1 MDDPADRRE
10 QSTRMVEPSMN
21 RRLVHRWSR
30 PRPSSAG
37 RPDPSLSCLFLK
49 VATHPSW
56 VPSSSRAA
64 RPPGMRPLAATVR
77 RRPAGG
83 CGPAPTSGI
92 QPSGMHPQPGPG
104 CARVRRRRPAPSL
117 RVPRSRAGSYW
128 WPVREPRRTD
138 GRCPAPTAPKRRAD
152 AGGTPFTRCRVVRG
166 GEVMRCAGRRRR
178 PCGAADDLAP
188 PAPVARDT
196 RRVGPRRRAVPAR

>member
-1 MDDPADRRE
+1 MVGDRFSSSTSCSGWLHETAPA
-10 QSTRMVEPSMN
+10 
-21 RRLVHRWSR
+21 
-30 PRPSSAG
+30 

-56 VPSSSRAA
+56 IPSSSRAA

-83 CGPAPTSGI
+83 CGPAPASGI

-117 RVPRSRAGSYW
+117 RVPRSRAGSYR
-128 WPVREPRRTD
+128 WPVRELRRTG
-138 GRCPAPTAPKRRAD
+138 GRCPAKGRPRPRAG
-152 AGGTPFTRCRVVRG
+152 ARGPCAFTRCRVVRG
-166 GEVMRCAGRRRR
+166 GGVMRCAGRQGR
-178 PCGAADDLAP
+178 PGGAAGGLVP

-196 RRVGPRRRAVPAR
+196 RRVGPRRRAVPARE

>member
-1 MDDPADRRE
+1 MVGDRFSSSTSCSGWLHETAPA
-10 QSTRMVEPSMN
+10 
-21 RRLVHRWSR
+21 
-30 PRPSSAG
+30 

-56 VPSSSRAA
+56 IPSSSRAA

-83 CGPAPTSGI
+83 CGPAPASGI

-117 RVPRSRAGSYW
+117 RVPRSRAGPYSGAW
-128 WPVREPRRTD
+128 MQSPAHSRAVSGDPPHTPRSAAASCCRGTVRPYVVVRRT
-138 GRCPAPTAPKRRAD
+138 
-152 AGGTPFTRCRVVRG
+152 
-166 GEVMRCAGRRRR
+166 
-178 PCGAADDLAP
+178 
-188 PAPVARDT
+188 
-196 RRVGPRRRAVPAR
+196 RRRAGAVRVAAAPVGCARPRGVACACCAR

>member
-1 MDDPADRRE
+1 MVGDRFSSSTSCSGWLHETAPA
-10 QSTRMVEPSMN
+10 
-21 RRLVHRWSR
+21 
-30 PRPSSAG
+30 

-56 VPSSSRAA
+56 IPSSSRAA

-83 CGPAPTSGI
+83 CGPAPPSGI

-117 RVPRSRAGSYW
+117 RVPRSRADSYR
-128 WPVREPRRTD
+128 WPVREPRRTG
-138 GRCPAPTAPKRRAD
+138 GRCPATAAPGHAPVPGGRAPLRWEWQ
-152 AGGTPFTRCRVVRG
+152 AEKGPPFLSCAITVAPPVSRGTPGYVW
-166 GEVMRCAGRRRR
+166 R
-178 PCGAADDLAP
+178 P
-188 PAPVARDT
+188 
-196 RRVGPRRRAVPAR
+196 

>member
-1 MDDPADRRE
+1 MVGDRFSSSTSCSGWLHETAPA
-10 QSTRMVEPSMN
+10 
-21 RRLVHRWSR
+21 
-30 PRPSSAG
+30 

-56 VPSSSRAA
+56 IPSSSRAA

-83 CGPAPTSGI
+83 CGPAPASGI

-117 RVPRSRAGSYW
+117 RVPRSRTGPSV
-128 WPVREPRRTD
+128 WPGRESRRTG
-138 GRCPAPTAPKRRAD
+138 GRCPATAAPGHAPVPGGRAPYAVPRRTRRRGD
-152 AGGTPFTRCRVVRG
+152 AVRG
-166 GEVMRCAGRRRR
+166 AAGPAGWGRWRAGTACACCARYSTSWS
-178 PCGAADDLAP
+178 
-188 PAPVARDT
+188 PASSSSCS
-196 RRVGPRRRAVPAR
+196 